1 MWCVVKYVLCSL
13 LKQNTVNVL
22 ISTVI
27 CAMVILQYFIHTI
40 NQWLSIYMYLFV
52 NFHKR
57 SINDCAFT
65 LIPVLLLGCNILWW
79 LCNVFCL
86 FCRNVQ
92 SDSYTLNSSYRFR
105 RDTFDLLPHIEEAQ
119 GWLPRLL
126 LLSVVNNRSW
136 YLSQLTWCGRKG
148 IQEWFLS

>member
-1 MWCVVKYVLCSL
+1 MPMWCVVKYVLCSL

-40 NQWLSIYMYLFV
+40 NQWLSIYLFV
-52 NFHKR
+52 NFHKG
-57 SINDCAFT
+57 SIHDCAFT
-65 LIPVLLLGCNILWW
+65 LNNILWW
-79 LCNVFCL
+79 LCNVFRL

-92 SDSYTLNSSYRFR
+92 FDSYTLNSSYRFR
-105 RDTFDLLPHIEEAQ
+105 RDTFDLLPHIVEAQ

-126 LLSVVNNRSW
+126 LLSVVHNRSW

-148 IQEWFLS
+148 IQEWYLS